1 MAGHWCELF
10 LASGF
15 LEEPA
20 CLWRFEFELEGA
32 IGESSEFDLK
42 WDVSPD
48 MRGDLI
54 ELLAEF
60 HHVDA
65 ERTQRLTHFGV
76 GLGNTSVDAQVDSG
90 WLRGE
95 VPL

>member
-1 MAGHWCELF
+1 MAGHRRELF
-10 LASGF
+10 LACCL

-20 CLWRFEFELEGA
+20 GLRRFDLELEGA
-32 IGESSEFDLK
+32 IGEGREFDLK
-42 WDVSPD
+42 RDVAPD

-54 ELLAEF
+54 ELLTEF

-65 ERTQRLTHFGV
+65 ERTQRLTHFWV
-76 GLGNTSVDAQVDSG
+76 GLGNASVDAQVDSG
-90 WLRGE
+90 WLGRE